1 MLSPFLMKHW
11 NEATFVG
18 RNRSFIRS
26 TGVIADS
33 PTAFGDCSF
42 LSAANGNAQVFA
54 LAQAAQRHCGCLIPG
69 GAQGQ
74 VGWGPAQTELWQ
86 GKDWNRMGFKVSF
99 NPSTL
104 WFYASVTWSGSR
116 GTWWLHVRT
125 APVCVYPIFAQ
136 EASKCLTAF

>member
-1 MLSPFLMKHW
+1 M
-11 NEATFVG
+11 G

-74 VGWGPAQTELWQ
+74 AGWGP
-86 GKDWNRMGFKVSF
+86 GKPDEVGVVLAHGRGWIQMGTVVPSNTNR
-99 NPSTL
+99 
-104 WFYASVTWSGSR
+104 SVV
-116 GTWWLHVRT
+116 L
-125 APVCVYPIFAQ
+125 
-136 EASKCLTAF
+136 